1 MRRILIVGT
10 FALLASLLAVMAV
23 QAAPPQPFYLEK
35 VCDYPPGVPLCGLQG
50 AEFNSPYAIL
60 NGGTVEYLGP
70 AEFENPAGIYIISSE
85 VLLTAADGSQI
96 SGHFTWVSESGYFT
110 LRQGTGTL
118 SGFHAQGVIE
128 WKEGA
133 VYSLTGTYH

>member
-1 MRRILIVGT
+1 MRKLLIVGM
-10 FALLASLLAVMAV
+10 FALLVPLLAVMTA

-50 AEFNSPYAIL
+50 ADVSGPYAML

-85 VLLTAADGSQI
+85 VLLTGADGSTI
-96 SGHFTWVSESGYFT
+96 TGHFTWVADSGYFT
-110 LRQGTGTL
+110 LRQGTGAL
-118 SGFHAQGVIE
+118 AGFHAQGVIQ